1 MRRALWHN
9 SSAMA
14 AKDLYHDH
22 VRKALETAGWT
33 ITHDPFSVKWLGRS
47 LQIDL
52 GAERIIAAEKGNER
66 IAVEVK
72 SFISDSPIEDLRDA
86 IGQFV
91 IYRSALRTGH
101 PERRLYLA
109 IRADVYANI
118 FEKPEG
124 ETLRAEEE
132 IRLIVFDAEKQEV
145 IKWIN

>member
-1 MRRALWHN
+1 
-9 SSAMA
+9 MA

-33 ITHDPFSVKWLGRS
+33 ITHDPLSVKWLGRS

-52 GAERIIAAEKGNER
+52 GAERIIAAEKGDEK

-72 SFISDSPIEDLRDA
+72 SFIGDSPIEDLRDA
-86 IGQFV
+86 VGQFV
-91 IYRSALRTGH
+91 IYRAALRVGQ
-101 PERRLYLA
+101 PDRRLYLA

-118 FEKPEG
+118 FEPPEG
-124 ETLRAEEE
+124 ELLRAEER